1 MITPI
6 NYGYLEYKL
15 QKIKQII
22 DENENKKCHNYYYF
36 IIIII
41 ILLLLLLL
49 LLLFVYSYIY
59 IYIYMFSKSQQA
71 QIFTNIYLGR
81 NKQLYRKFNSCKRT
95 CKLPIQCTFNIEP
108 IFYEIKGNYSLSSN
122 NKYNTILTFTEDA
135 TIILYIPLL
144 VHFEVYSKSE
154 PSTILVEGTT
164 LQKPGEYP
172 VLAGSNDLII
182 KLSFNISC

>member
-1 MITPI
+1 
-6 NYGYLEYKL
+6 
-15 QKIKQII
+15 
-22 DENENKKCHNYYYF
+22 
-36 IIIII
+36 
-41 ILLLLLLL
+41 
-49 LLLFVYSYIY
+49 
-59 IYIYMFSKSQQA
+59 MFSKSQQA

-144 VHFEVYSKSE
+144 VHFEVYSKSD